1 MGIGLQPLI
10 LKENKSSQKI
20 LVLSVGNYSISLSL
34 KDYISGNSEKF
45 VKKNFNKPLPIKDIN
60 DELRKILD
68 NNIDNI
74 EINNIVLFQ
83 ENDFYVLVPNELYSD
98 NEKKAYLKYTTQT
111 IEDDFIAVD
120 NLDSLQIKNV
130 YIPFVNINNLLVE
143 LFNNIDYFHFNTELI
158 NKIYNN
164 RDKQE
169 FFVYVDNSKIKILV
183 FDKEALRFFNSY
195 EVENSTDII
204 YFILLVMK
212 ENNLQPEKEV
222 VNYIIDYIY
231 DDLEDISKN
240 FLDNYKIFNENF
252 EVDYLH
258 S

>member
-1 MGIGLQPLI
+1 MEIGLQPLI

-143 LFNNIDYFHFNTELI
+143 LFNNIDYFHFNSELI

-164 RDKQE
+164 RDKEE

-183 FDKEALRFFNSY
+183 F
-195 EVENSTDII
+195 
-204 YFILLVMK
+204 
-212 ENNLQPEKEV
+212 
-222 VNYIIDYIY
+222 
-231 DDLEDISKN
+231 
-240 FLDNYKIFNENF
+240 
-252 EVDYLH
+252 
-258 S
+258 

>member
-1 MGIGLQPLI
+1 M
-10 LKENKSSQKI
+10 
-20 LVLSVGNYSISLSL
+20 
-34 KDYISGNSEKF
+34 
-45 VKKNFNKPLPIKDIN
+45 
-60 DELRKILD
+60 
-68 NNIDNI
+68 
-74 EINNIVLFQ
+74 LFQ

-212 ENNLQPEKEV
+212 ENNLQPEKAV